1 MDRKTPRHNKTASHC
16 DLVGDVLT
24 VMSWTGFR
32 YLRCLKLVEHAV
44 GFSGSM
50 IKMEVLHGSTIKK
63 QYHFFIRI
71 RIWGHLPRS
80 SKKIGLEY
88 LYEMAI
94 YTIYTI

>member
-1 MDRKTPRHNKTASHC
+1 MDRKTPRHNKTASHG

-24 VMSWTGFR
+24 EMSWTGFR

-63 QYHFFIRI
+63 QYHFF
-71 RIWGHLPRS
+71 
-80 SKKIGLEY
+80 
-88 LYEMAI
+88 
-94 YTIYTI
+94 YTHQNLGASPQKLQKNRP